1 VIDFVHLKKRK
12 NIFSQENKT
21 IIKMKIIFSIAFVML
36 TQMFFGQTVFD
47 KYDGKEDIN
56 VVAINKKMFD
66 LMGKVKMDAS
76 DKDTQL
82 YLNLIK
88 KLDNL
93 KVFTTKNARV
103 ENDMK
108 LTAEKY
114 VKSSGLE
121 DLTQID
127 ESGRNIKI
135 SIKSDPKDQQIK
147 ELLLFIEG
155 TKNDDAVLMSLTGS
169 FDLSELS
176 ALTDKM
182 KIPGGDALKKAS
194 KGVK

>member
-1 VIDFVHLKKRK
+1 
-12 NIFSQENKT
+12 
-21 IIKMKIIFSIAFVML
+21 MKIIFTIVFVML
-36 TQMFFGQTVFD
+36 TQIFFGQTVFD
-47 KYDGKEDIN
+47 KYEGKEGIS

-66 LMGKVKMDAS
+66 LMSKVKMDAS

-93 KVFTTKNARV
+93 KAFTTKNTRV

-121 DLTQID
+121 ELTQID

-135 SIKSDPKDQQIK
+135 STKSDPNDQKIK
-147 ELLLFIEG
+147 ELLLFIESAN
-155 TKNDDAVLMSLTGS
+155 NDDAVLMSLTGS
-169 FDLSELS
+169 FDLSELWV
-176 ALTDKM
+176 LTDKM